1 VIQRRLPEQGEA
13 LITVRI
19 WKAFLLSL
27 ILGTASIPLA
37 AFAQSS
43 SAPRSADEVLAHANE
58 MIAGK
63 DYDGAIA
70 LLKSAIARYP
80 TQLPMYLLLA
90 DCQEIQGISALP
102 PAENME
108 AGEAFRR
115 QLNQGG
121 YVQLARDL
129 FETYGKATMYV
140 PEIRPVQQR
149 VADLVTTQFPVLLG
163 EYGPLALPGDPLPC
177 LTTLTDPQ
185 LPTEARGTYQGLIT
199 TRPLPVTPPY
209 VRDPKYGSDNSFAAD
224 PTYGHWSFQQMLFAY
239 EFDREQ
245 RCWRLRFRVIWQDAP
260 GQGDQR
266 LRLAKNCAA
275 LLLRLSCCLQAYTG
289 MAPRF
294 TNDGVI
300 NIWLTEKG
308 EPGGETYDDS
318 IYFYNAGM
326 PRTPLEWVREL
337 AHEYGH
343 EVLPPVGGYAKPEWG
358 ANGYLAERLFMRWLL
373 VNRDP
378 KTDSHPWVRALDA
391 QEITTDRI
399 DQVIR
404 RFAAIGPDSQVLTG
418 TDKAAM
424 DGFIGMACYLE
435 ISRGSQ
441 YLATLLKGLSTPTFG
456 GPRGF
461 LDTLAAQESYYQDP
475 EHALV
480 SLRLTGLPKDLPLWI
495 YLCAGAWKGEV
506 TGGGQLKVEVDG
518 KEVNADGNIFTTP
531 ALEKGWHSITITSRA
546 TDPPALSGLKL
557 IRQ

>member
-1 VIQRRLPEQGEA
+1 LPEQGEA

-27 ILGTASIPLA
+27 ILGMASIPPAALA
-37 AFAQSS
+37 QP
-43 SAPRSADEVLAHANE
+43 SAPPRSADEVLAHANA

-63 DYDGAIA
+63 DYEGAIA
-70 LLKSAIARYP
+70 LLQSAIARYP

-90 DCQEIQGISALP
+90 DCQEMKGLSALR

-108 AGEAFRR
+108 VGEAFRR
-115 QLNQGG
+115 QLNQGE

-149 VADLVTTQFPVLLG
+149 VADLLTTQFPVLLG

-177 LTTLTDPQ
+177 LTTITDPQ
-185 LPTEARGTYQGLIT
+185 LPTEARGVYQGLIT

-209 VRDPKYGSDNSFAAD
+209 FRDPKYGADNSYDAD
-224 PTYGHWSFQQMLFAY
+224 PTFGHWTFQQMLLAY

-260 GQGDQR
+260 DQGDQR
-266 LRLAKNCAA
+266 LRLAKNCAT
-275 LLLRLSCCLQAYTG
+275 LLLRLSCLLRAYTG
-289 MAPRF
+289 MTPRF

-308 EPGGETYDDS
+308 VPGGETYDDS
-318 IYFYNAGM
+318 IYLYNAGM
-326 PRTPLEWVREL
+326 TRTPPEWVREL

-358 ANGYLAERLFMRWLL
+358 ANGYLGERLFLRWLL
-373 VNRDP
+373 LNRDT
-378 KTDSHPWVRALDA
+378 KSDSHTWVRALDA
-391 QEITTDRI
+391 REIIADRI
-399 DQVIR
+399 DQMIR

-441 YLATLLKGLSTPTFG
+441 YLATLLAGLSTPTFG
-456 GPRGF
+456 GPQGF
-461 LDTLAAQESYYQDP
+461 LETLAKQESYYQDP

-480 SLRLTGLPKDLPLWI
+480 SLRLTGLPADTPLWV
-495 YLCAGAWKGEV
+495 YLSTPLGKEATAWKGEV

-518 KEVNADGNIFTTP
+518 KEVKSDGNTFITP
-531 ALEKGWHSITITSRA
+531 ALDKGWHSIAITA
-546 TDPPALSGLKL
+546 TEPPAMSGLKL
-557 IRQ
+557 VRQ